1 MRAAVLLL
9 AAVLHVTALTTTYP
23 RCARAR
29 AAPAAARA
37 ALQHVRLAMDEEEGE
52 VSMGAPPK
60 WEAIRPVDEDASNRN
75 YDYEE
80 EDEDEDDDDEPQTEE
95 EWMEKLRRQQ
105 AELLR
110 LRQAIS
116 QVREAGGEMRR
127 TADGKLRVQGIIQV
141 TRTLGDLQ
149 LQRQCFL
156 ILHRMVEDWC
166 GGGPAAVAGFGGFA
180 MQQVLPVCFGALS
193 APHFNLSNAAALQL
207 LDTIV
212 ALQKVHR

>member
-1 MRAAVLLL
+1 MMSFAVLLL

-80 EDEDEDDDDEPQTEE
+80 EDEDEDDDDDDDDDEPAVKKPARMIGLGDSTVNAALRELGVKSLFKEAEANAQAHEAE
-95 EWMEKLRRQQ
+95 REKKRRKK
-105 AELLR
+105 AKAR
-110 LRQAIS
+110 RKAA
-116 QVREAGGEMRR
+116 REAR
-127 TADGKLRVQGIIQV
+127 
-141 TRTLGDLQ
+141 
-149 LQRQCFL
+149 
-156 ILHRMVEDWC
+156 
-166 GGGPAAVAGFGGFA
+166 
-180 MQQVLPVCFGALS
+180 
-193 APHFNLSNAAALQL
+193 AAA
-207 LDTIV
+207 
-212 ALQKVHR
+212 AESPEGKAEARAEAARMAR